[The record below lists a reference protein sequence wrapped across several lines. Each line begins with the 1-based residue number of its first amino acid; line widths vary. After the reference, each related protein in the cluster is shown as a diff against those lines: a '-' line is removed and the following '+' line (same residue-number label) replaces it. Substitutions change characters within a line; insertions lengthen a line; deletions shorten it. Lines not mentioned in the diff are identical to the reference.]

1 MRHWKG
7 KHKVLDSKTSG
18 KQLSELACTENVSD
32 FFRFKNGLK
41 FLPKQFRLEKKNI
54 KTF

>member
-7 KHKVLDSKTSG
+7 KHKVLDSKILG
-18 KQLSELACTENVSD
+18 KRLSELVCTENVSD
-32 FFRFKNGLK
+32 FFGFQNDLK

-54 KTF
+54 KTL